1 MNTDCINY
9 DECPMKN
16 MSVCC
21 GAKIYDDTDICSDC
35 REHTSDYCEDCEDYK
50 NKWDEMAKKNE
61 FIYKGLI

>member
-9 DECPMKN
+9 DDCDMKN

-35 REHTSDYCEDCEDYK
+35 REHTSGYCEDCEDYK
-50 NKWDEMAKKNE
+50 NKWDEMNKKNE